1 MVNVCRIVTK
11 LNYNRTRLTKN
22 LLVLQ
27 QNLVVNIYESTTIK
41 VIIWKDGSKTTLFS
55 GKCIIR
61 THASAFLIFL
71 SLLLPSLMYLCKC
84 FCFPVQFF
92 SFFYKFNNEAL
103 WGTPPQFSFK
113 DKNTCLLL
121 YITLVVWLSG
131 NFDDLTQTQVTILS

>member
-61 THASAFLIFL
+61 THASAFFIFL

-92 SFFYKFNNEAL
+92 LFFINLIMKRCGELPHSFPSKTRTHA
-103 WGTPPQFSFK
+103 SFC
-113 DKNTCLLL
+113 T
-121 YITLVVWLSG
+121 
-131 NFDDLTQTQVTILS
+131 